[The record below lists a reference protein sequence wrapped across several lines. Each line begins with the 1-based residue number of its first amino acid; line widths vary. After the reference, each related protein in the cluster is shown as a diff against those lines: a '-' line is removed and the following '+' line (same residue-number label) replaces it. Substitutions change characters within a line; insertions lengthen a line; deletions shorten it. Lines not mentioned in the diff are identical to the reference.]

1 METRIMADKYA
12 LKLAAMLGKSPQQG
26 GLTYGDYP
34 NPHGLRAYK
43 NKDGSYGG
51 EMMPKGQGWL
61 GEQTNPQGQ
70 TMTEYSVG
78 NGEMDFPSLTPNQSP
93 ELMQQIVNTGK
104 VSPQAYQNALDW
116 ALSRKAKG
124 LSPFK
129 DAME

>member
-1 METRIMADKYA
+1 
-12 LKLAAMLGKSPQQG
+12 
-26 GLTYGDYP
+26 
-34 NPHGLRAYK
+34 
-43 NKDGSYGG
+43 
-51 EMMPKGQGWL
+51 
-61 GEQTNPQGQ
+61 
-70 TMTEYSVG
+70 MTEYSVG